1 MKIFE
6 RPAAL
11 AVTLLVMG
19 TSALTGCFYSKETTK
34 EKAVPSSVVVA
45 PQQPVQHV
53 YTYPEGRYELHGDGT
68 ASSPYYW
75 VWIPSGVQSVPVP
88 PPPPLPIRSAR

>member
-11 AVTLLVMG
+11 AGVMLVVAG
-19 TSALTGCFYSKETTK
+19 TTGLAGCFYSSKETRERT
-34 EKAVPSSVVVA
+34 VPSNVIVTPQ
-45 PQQPVQHV
+45 PQQRV

-68 ASSPYYW
+68 ANSPYYW
-75 VWIPSGVQSVPVP
+75 VWIPSGAQAVPA
-88 PPPPLPIRSAR
+88 PPLPPVPTRSAR